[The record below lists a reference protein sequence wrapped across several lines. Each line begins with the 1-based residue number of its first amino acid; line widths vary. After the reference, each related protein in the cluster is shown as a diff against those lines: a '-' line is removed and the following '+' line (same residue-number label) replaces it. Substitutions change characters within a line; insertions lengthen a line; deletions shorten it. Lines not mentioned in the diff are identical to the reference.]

1 MQLDA
6 LEQEKAQK
14 EKDVLGL
21 DAELE
26 KVNDNLA
33 RANKE
38 KKNLEERLMVRLSD
52 GMQQWSQSIELL
64 YM

>member
-52 GMQQWSQSIELL
+52 GMQQ
-64 YM
+64 

>member
-14 EKDVLGL
+14 EKDAMALEG
-21 DAELE
+21 ELE

-33 RANKE
+33 RSHKE
-38 KKNLEERLMVRLSD
+38 KKSLEERLAVR
-52 GMQQWSQSIELL
+52 GGGHVQIE
-64 YM
+64 